1 MGQLLAHPAILAA
14 IDLARRLSE
23 SGIQQLITALDNTTL
38 PLTAGPLQVQSLLH
52 CSATETRAI
61 VDVLRQWQA
70 WSKDVPTLA
79 ITLQTAYATGKL
91 VQAESPSVSLIW
103 TGPSYLP
110 HHTRTTENA
119 LIDLIAHAQQEI
131 IIVGYTLTLAVKHII
146 LYLAQAQQRG
156 VQVVLF
162 VDRMEENQLLP
173 ILKSCWPPDQMLPFL
188 YTRQAST
195 SDPKSALHAK
205 AVIIDNRVMLATS
218 ANLSYHGLAG
228 NIELGL
234 LVEGHVAQEAAN
246 LLKTLIT
253 EGVCTKV
260 GASEAL

>member
-1 MGQLLAHPAILAA
+1 MEQPLHPAILAT
-14 IDLARRLSE
+14 INITHMLSE
-23 SGIQQLITALDNTTL
+23 SGIQKLIAVLENATL

-52 CSATETRAI
+52 CSASETRAI
-61 VDVLRQWQA
+61 VGLLHQWQA
-70 WSKDVPTLA
+70 WGKEASTLA
-79 ITLQTAYATGKL
+79 ITLLATHATRKR

-103 TGPSYLP
+103 TGPSELP

-119 LIDLIAHAQQEI
+119 LVDLIAHAQQEI

-173 ILKSCWPPDQMLPFL
+173 ILKSCWPPHQMLPFL

-205 AVIIDNRVMLATS
+205 AMIIDNRAMLATS

-246 LLKTLIT
+246 LLKTLII

-260 GASEAL
+260 DTSEAF